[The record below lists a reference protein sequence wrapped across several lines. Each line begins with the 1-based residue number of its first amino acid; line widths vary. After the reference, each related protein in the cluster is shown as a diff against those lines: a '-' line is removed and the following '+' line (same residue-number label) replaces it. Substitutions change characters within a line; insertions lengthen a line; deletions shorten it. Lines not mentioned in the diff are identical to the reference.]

1 MKKFS
6 IVMLLTLLALGA
18 GAAAQDAPSDEA
30 LLQAMDEARFLST
43 ESFTMT
49 VEVVADRPDGSEQA
63 LVQLFF
69 SQIDGEDVARIEFLQ
84 PEDMAGEVFLTTPE
98 GTFLWNPDLITPLKT
113 SGQQA
118 VFGDAS
124 VAETVGIQ
132 FAGNYDVVAREEVT
146 LEDGTEGLRVELEDP
161 NKDVQGAE
169 KQAFTGVSV
178 RVERQTLRPR
188 SMRLFALSG
197 DAINDVTFEEYGEL
211 DGDVYVVGQLIESQI
226 VDANKTLLTITSISA
241 EALSPDLFDPSKLGQ
256 EN

>member
-1 MKKFS
+1 LKKFS

-18 GAAAQDAPSDEA
+18 GAAAQDAPDDQA
-30 LLQAMDEARFLST
+30 LLQAMDEARFLGA

-49 VEVVADRPDGSEQA
+49 VEVVADRPDGTEQA

-84 PEDMAGEVFLTTPE
+84 PEDMAGQVFLTTPE

-113 SGQQA
+113 SGRQE

-124 VAETVGIQ
+124 VAETVGVQ
-132 FAGNYDVVAREEVT
+132 FAGNYEVVAREEVA
-146 LEDGTEGLRVELEDP
+146 LDDGTEGLRIELEDP
-161 NKDVQGAE
+161 NRDVQGAE

-178 RVERQTLRPR
+178 RVERETLRPR

-197 DAINDVTFEEYGEL
+197 DPVNEVTFEAYGEL
-211 DGDVYVVGQLIESQI
+211 DGDAYALEQLIESQI

-241 EALSPDLFDPSKLGQ
+241 QELSPDLFDPSKLG
-256 EN
+256 EE